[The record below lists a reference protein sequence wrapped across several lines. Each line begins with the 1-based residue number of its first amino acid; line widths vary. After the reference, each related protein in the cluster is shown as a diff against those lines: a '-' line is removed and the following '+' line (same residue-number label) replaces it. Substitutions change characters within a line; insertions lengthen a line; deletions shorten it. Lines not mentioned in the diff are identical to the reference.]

1 MGSPADKSLRIRLN
15 RAGLQRLSAVCP
27 HYSKIPES
35 LSMLKSDKP
44 SGTGSAD
51 FVKTQ
56 TFLRPLK
63 YRDIRPSQYG
73 SLSVSLPGCW

>member
-1 MGSPADKSLRIRLN
+1 
-15 RAGLQRLSAVCP
+15 
-27 HYSKIPES
+27 
-35 LSMLKSDKP
+35 MLKSDKP

-63 YRDIRPSQYG
+63 YRDIGLSHPGGIILIRNCQRTVLMAHSYSPVTAG
-73 SLSVSLPGCW
+73 SSFMAYSA